1 MDSQW
6 LSFEGF
12 HHLSMMEIVK
22 DMFFVYVCMSNPL
35 SGLGW
40 LQILVILLSLL
51 VVLFSLVCCQKIS
64 WALKWRCLN
73 HNCTCLD
80 LPFKT
85 IPMSDLFCR
94 MVSRGEYIHSTHNPS
109 TIQPTASTPSADAA
123 PRILFVTYLDAAR
136 KLEFVIVGPCW
147 TFRTGFLLV
156 LLPPETWHDNGKNHH
171 EWRYISYWT
180 WGFSNVIFVFVGC
193 ILSFMDILTGLQYCS
208 AHRITYIDM
217 IIHISQKCW
226 YVLHWLD
233 IHSAVCMY
241 TLSTRQHFIYTYVHL
256 FIYLYLHVH
265 IHIISM

>member
-51 VVLFSLVCCQKIS
+51 VVLSSLVCCQKIS
-64 WALKWRCLN
+64 WALNWRCLN

-136 KLEFVIVGPCW
+136 KLEFVMVGPCW

-156 LLPPETWHDNGKNHH
+156 LLPPETWHDNGKNNH

-208 AHRITYIDM
+208 LFRVICPKHSAHRITYIY
-217 IIHISQKCW
+217 I
-226 YVLHWLD
+226 
-233 IHSAVCMY
+233 
-241 TLSTRQHFIYTYVHL
+241 
-256 FIYLYLHVH
+256 
-265 IHIISM
+265 